1 MDKTRAIIYIIA
13 LLLISCKSDTAKI
26 KQPVETSGY
35 IIQHTSAVFKNAE
48 LVFED
53 EWKIIFR
60 KLDDSQYIIFSNSVD
75 ELKLFSCSFIYPG
88 DDGVYRV
95 SPDYM
100 NIRFEIDYIETAM
113 PDPLTGESIAINR
126 IVNVIRISGERYA
139 AAGISSDVE
148 ADDFILKLKSLVRA
162 NDAAALA
169 EMVSYPVAVFINKKK
184 TQVTDAGMFVRYYGQ
199 IFNTKVTQALLAQSL
214 GDVQADSKGLVIGK
228 GEIRIAPVNGIILIT
243 EIRNR

>member
-126 IVNVIRISGERYA
+126 IVNVIRISGERYT

-148 ADDFILKLKSLVRA
+148 ADDFILKLKSLVRD

-199 IFNTKVTQALLAQSL
+199 IFNTKVTEALLAQSL
-214 GDVQADSKGLVIGK
+214 GDVQADSRGLVIGK